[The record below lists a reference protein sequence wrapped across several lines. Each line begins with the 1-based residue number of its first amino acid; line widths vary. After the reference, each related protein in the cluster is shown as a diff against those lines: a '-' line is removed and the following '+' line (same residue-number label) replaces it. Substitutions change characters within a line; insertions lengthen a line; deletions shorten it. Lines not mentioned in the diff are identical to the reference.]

1 MPILVDFNQVFISNI
16 MKQPNLH
23 VYGLQEDLIRHMVL
37 NSLRS
42 YRTKF
47 SNEYGELDL
56 CFDNRR
62 YWRKDAFE
70 FYKANRKKSR
80 EESGADWSGIFQLM
94 STLKSELIKYFP
106 YRVLEVE
113 GAEADDLIGAICN
126 HFGDGESILIL
137 SGDKDF
143 LQLQKYSKVKQYNP
157 VAKDYVITGDP
168 SKTKKEHI
176 MRGDRGDGIPNFLT
190 KDNVFVN
197 GGRQKPL
204 SKLKLEQW
212 SKLDPEDFCDYT
224 MLYGYKRNQQ
234 LVDFDFIPINIQKEV
249 INTYINYEFNDRS
262 QLMGY
267 FMENK
272 LKDLME
278 SISDF

>member
-1 MPILVDFNQVFISNI
+1 
-16 MKQPNLH
+16 
-23 VYGLQEDLIRHMVL
+23 
-37 NSLRS
+37 
-42 YRTKF
+42 
-47 SNEYGELDL
+47 
-56 CFDNRR
+56 
-62 YWRKDAFE
+62 
-70 FYKANRKKSR
+70 
-80 EESGADWSGIFQLM
+80 M

-137 SGDKDF
+137 SGDKGF

-249 INTYINYEFNDRS
+249 INTYINYEFNVFN
-262 QLMGY
+262 L
-267 FMENK
+267 
-272 LKDLME
+272 
-278 SISDF
+278 I